1 MSDDARKRH
10 QIALAI
16 ILALILVL
24 SFLLAE
30 SLEPPRLGE
39 PATGLGTGRPT
50 GAMADEP
57 AQPAL
62 PGNAAVR
69 QHGRARA
76 IRVV

>member
-16 ILALILVL
+16 ILAVILVL

-50 GAMADEP
+50 GAMAGES
-57 AQPAL
+57 AQPAM
-62 PGNAAVR
+62 PGNASVR
-69 QHGRARA
+69 QHGRAQA
-76 IRVV
+76 MGVV